1 MQSVSSRADVP
12 WLAAYLHRTAR
23 SPHQTVP
30 TNPPECV
37 AHECRLT
44 KTSRGASARSRMTR
58 GGKETDGHL
67 VVVSELGP
75 SIEVIETPMSGFE
88 VDGEGCGKVLGRV
101 QEVVNVAREVVVGHR
116 RRRWRGGDDGPT
128 PSGTHG
134 SSCRPETKKRWLC
147 KQHFIS

>member
-1 MQSVSSRADVP
+1 MRSVSSRADVP
-12 WLAAYLHRTAR
+12 WLAAYPHRTAR

-30 TNPPECV
+30 TNPPESA

-44 KTSRGASARSRMTR
+44 ETSRGASARSPTTKAR
-58 GGKETDGHL
+58 KETDGHL

-88 VDGEGCGKVLGRV
+88 MDGEGWRKVLGRI

-116 RRRWRGGDDGPT
+116 RRRWRGGDNGPT

-134 SSCRPETKKRWLC
+134 SSCRPKAKKRWLC
-147 KQHFIS
+147 KHHFIS